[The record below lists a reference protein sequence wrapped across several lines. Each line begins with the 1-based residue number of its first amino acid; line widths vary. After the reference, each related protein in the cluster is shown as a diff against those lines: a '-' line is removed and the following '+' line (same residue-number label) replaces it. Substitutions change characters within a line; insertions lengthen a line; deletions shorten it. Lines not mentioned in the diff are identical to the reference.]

1 MKEIRDERISPK
13 MSRERVRER
22 EREKKRGGQG
32 TGKPIGMEN
41 QVMGSKDEA
50 RVSAESRGQRKGW
63 IVCGVN
69 EKWLIPD

>member
-22 EREKKRGGQG
+22 EREKERGGQG

-50 RVSAESRGQRKGW
+50 RVSAES
-63 IVCGVN
+63 
-69 EKWLIPD
+69 

>member
-41 QVMGSKDEA
+41 RVMGSKDEA

-63 IVCGVN
+63 IVCGMNKNMV
-69 EKWLIPD
+69 DS